1 MLSLVIS
8 NFIVFCI
15 APVHSSFSSACVC
28 CSLNLILLDFFC
40 SLSILCESYFYFF
53 IYLFIYNIRRI
64 ARLFPTVHYALNL
77 RDAARNE
84 FFEKVMERRYDFRC
98 RRKPKCSEKTC
109 AGKYGSRTKFTYDSG
124 PTGNRTRAALV
135 KGTGTTAAPTRPSM
149 FIICQNLNTLLLQ
162 ECLSHDAQQQHE
174 NTNAPKKEPKLT
186 KTSSIPSFENVKI
199 KLISY

>member
-1 MLSLVIS
+1 MKLYHCKQNKLLLYSWKRSPMIFAKHLLSNTICWKTG
-8 NFIVFCI
+8 N
-15 APVHSSFSSACVC
+15 
-28 CSLNLILLDFFC
+28 NLTKL
-40 SLSILCESYFYFF
+40 FF
-53 IYLFIYNIRRI
+53 ILFIYNIRRI

-135 KGTGTTAAPTRPSM
+135 KGTGTTAAPTRPPPVLLIYYCSM
-149 FIICQNLNTLLLQ
+149 LIFAILPWLHIQIPPTGYIGLI
-162 ECLSHDAQQQHE
+162 HR
-174 NTNAPKKEPKLT
+174 
-186 KTSSIPSFENVKI
+186 KTAVATVR
-199 KLISY
+199 